1 MEKLIGEL
9 YSWNKF
15 FNTVQ
20 LRSNEKRKAARELRK
35 TVNKIMSG
43 LLEQRDKDIEEFT
56 KYSMTILCLVERI
69 ILDRLDSNF
78 KFEGGDE

>member
-9 YSWNKF
+9 YSWNNF

-20 LRSNEKRKAARELRK
+20 LRSNEKRKATREVRK
-35 TVNKIMSG
+35 TVDKLMSE
-43 LLEQRDKDIEEFT
+43 LLDKRDKDIEEFT

-69 ILDRLDSNF
+69 ILERLDS
-78 KFEGGDE
+78 KF